1 MSEYMNM
8 YKCIAILY
16 IVALSLCWQNLF
28 DSQVIVILFFHVRGC
43 HVRGCEVVQC
53 YVYFWWSVWQFTYEG
68 STSVTPPRPTPPHL
82 RQLRLQKQWWWSE
95 DIAWMLCGHAA
106 VNCWFLKRTKQETR
120 VDILLK
126 TWHSEADKT
135 PLFYFFSN
143 ICIFT

>member
-53 YVYFWWSVWQFTYEG
+53 YVYF
-68 STSVTPPRPTPPHL
+68 
-82 RQLRLQKQWWWSE
+82 
-95 DIAWMLCGHAA
+95 
-106 VNCWFLKRTKQETR
+106 
-120 VDILLK
+120 
-126 TWHSEADKT
+126 
-135 PLFYFFSN
+135 
-143 ICIFT
+143 